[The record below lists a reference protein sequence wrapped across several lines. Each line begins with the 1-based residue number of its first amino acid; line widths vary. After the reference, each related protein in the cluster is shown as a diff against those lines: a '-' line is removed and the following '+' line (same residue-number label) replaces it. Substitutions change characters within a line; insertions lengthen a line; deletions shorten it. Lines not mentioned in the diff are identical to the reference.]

1 MCCYYCPAI
10 HRTFPVSS
18 WTCSYLCVHLSCMD
32 MPLSLCLCMCPFP
45 PCPGELGGSEGTE
58 QGSSAQLDTRPGA
71 HPTAM
76 GGPAAPQPP
85 QWGETRGQGW
95 SQRCPPGAPTT
106 GTDTDEHMAPE
117 TPNPSPSC
125 RAWGS
130 LVGVPP
136 EAPEPG
142 WGRTGSHPPP
152 PSSSTFAPVF
162 TLQEQLPCLDGGQE
176 VRVLLGFT
184 QKSPSVG
191 LETLNNCFL
200 SLFIPFIPA
209 FNIPHFQ
216 Q

>member
-1 MCCYYCPAI
+1 MSICPAWTCPC
-10 HRTFPVSS
+10 HCVCACVPSLPALGSWGGLRGQSRGQVLS
-18 WTCSYLCVHLSCMD
+18 WTHGQGHIPLLWGVLQ
-32 MPLSLCLCMCPFP
+32 PLSPSSGGRQGDKAGASAVPLGP
-45 PCPGELGGSEGTE
+45 PQQGQTRMNTWPLRPPTPLPAAGLGGP
-58 QGSSAQLDTRPGA
+58 LWVC
-71 HPTAM
+71 
-76 GGPAAPQPP
+76 PA
-85 QWGETRGQGW
+85 
-95 SQRCPPGAPTT
+95 
-106 GTDTDEHMAPE
+106 
-117 TPNPSPSC
+117 
-125 RAWGS
+125 
-130 LVGVPP
+130 

-162 TLQEQLPCLDGGQE
+162 TLQEHLPCLDGGQE